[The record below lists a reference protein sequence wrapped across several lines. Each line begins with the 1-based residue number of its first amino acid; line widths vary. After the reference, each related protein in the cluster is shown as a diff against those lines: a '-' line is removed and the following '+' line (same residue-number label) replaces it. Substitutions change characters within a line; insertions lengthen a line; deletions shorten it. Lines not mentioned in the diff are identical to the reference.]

1 MSIEYIKVELI
12 KVALLC
18 AIFTVLYGTIFS
30 QSSST
35 LDTTSIKP
43 VYLYPKMVHQEV
55 QDKIFL
61 FESKKII
68 SSSQFLHQIQQ
79 SSTDSSALKKVGH
92 FQSNKSNYWML
103 LPVSVIDTSSLG
115 IAIYLRGAQN
125 DSIWVLDHHFSITQ
139 KYKIPL
145 NNFKLDLTDDIP
157 SGNLPGLALPI
168 YASDAYILINTVS
181 YSYSNNNYPILFDS
195 RYYTE
200 WYFSKHNFRFTYFV
214 FLTGIEIGLILYFLL
229 HYILIRQKYLLWYIL
244 YVAAQMLPNLDYVY
258 WSFSDIISFPYSWFH
273 FKMFHFCS
281 IFITYL
287 FFVRYILT
295 EPIRLFNYVFK
306 IIVTICIFI
315 FVIDIGLILNVSDYW
330 SGILYSTFRSILSIF
345 CLAITIYI
353 LFYSKISTYRLLFYG
368 TLCLVLAEIIGWF
381 FASEYR
387 SYIINFGIMAE
398 FLVFSIL
405 INQMIKNNEIE
416 RQLFKKA
423 NETLIQ
429 EREEWRH
436 NLAQDIHDEVGS
448 IITKLNLELHL
459 DKLKRTDPFHIKS
472 LNTYQIYVEKL
483 REGLKDLVEIIDDS
497 KYDLIDLKALI
508 KEVAFDYLRNTT
520 IQLKINMPDQNINP
534 NIPYQVKRH
543 LQAILKE
550 ALQNVLKHAQATT
563 VDIEMI
569 VVNNQIRLTV
579 RDDGIGFDTAI
590 NTKGKGFLYM
600 NQRIKNVKGNLLIRS
615 STSEKGTNL
624 LIEIPI

>member
-1 MSIEYIKVELI
+1 MNE
-12 KVALLC
+12 
-18 AIFTVLYGTIFS
+18 GTISS
-30 QSSST
+30 QSLYI
-35 LDTTSIKP
+35 LDTTKIKP
-43 VYLYPKMVHQEV
+43 VLLYPTMVHQEV
-55 QDKIFL
+55 KDKILL
-61 FESKKII
+61 FESKNVI
-68 SSSQFLHQIQQ
+68 SCSQFLTQIRQ
-79 SSTDSSALKKVGH
+79 SSIDSTALKKVAH

-103 LPVSVIDTSSLG
+103 IPISVIDTSSLG
-115 IAIYLRGAQN
+115 IAMYLRGAQN

-145 NNFKLDLTDDIP
+145 NNFKLDLTKDIP

-168 YASDAYILINTVS
+168 YTTDAYILINTIN

-200 WYFSKHNFRFTYFV
+200 WYFSKHNFRFAYFV

-229 HYILIRQKYLLWYIL
+229 HYILIREKYLLWYIF
-244 YVAAQMLPNLDYVY
+244 YVAAQMFPNLDYVY
-258 WSFSDIISFPYSWFH
+258 WLFSDIISFPYSWFH

-295 EPIRLFNYVFK
+295 EPIRLFNWAFR

-315 FVIDIGLILNVSDYW
+315 FVIDIGLMINGSDYW
-330 SGILYSTFRSILSIF
+330 SDILYSTFRSVLSIF

-353 LFYSKISTYRLLFYG
+353 LFYNKISTYKLLFYG

-387 SYIINFGIMAE
+387 SYIINFGILAE
-398 FLVFSIL
+398 LLVFSFL
-405 INQMIKNNEIE
+405 INQMIKKNEIE
-416 RQLFKKA
+416 RQLVKKA
-423 NETLIQ
+423 NENLIQ
-429 EREEWRH
+429 EREEWKH

-459 DKLKRTDPFHIKS
+459 DKLKRTDPIHIKS

-483 REGLKDLVEIIDDS
+483 RDGLKDLVEIIDDS

-508 KEVAFDYLRNTT
+508 KDVAFDYLKNTT
-520 IQLKINMPDQNINP
+520 IHLKINMPDQNINP

-563 VDIEMI
+563 VDIDMT
-569 VVNNQIRLTV
+569 VVNNQILLIV

-590 NTKGKGFLYM
+590 STKGKGFLYM
-600 NQRIKNVKGNLLIRS
+600 KQRIKNVNGNLTIRS
-615 STSEKGTNL
+615 NANEKGTNL